1 MSANGTPLHEMT
13 LRQLRKVASSY
24 AISRYSR
31 MRKDQLLEEIRKI
44 QQSRIDSE
52 TTPPAQATVEASKFN
67 IGQGGV
73 VNPPAATGNTPTV
86 AVGTLTDVDS
96 GLHDL
101 PDGYGESRIMLLP
114 RDPQWAYVYWDIP
127 NEHREELR
135 RQGGRRLAL
144 RFYDVT
150 DVDLSYQR
158 PHSLQQYECDEM
170 AREWYVPIPVSDRDY
185 AIEIGYIANDGR
197 WLVLARSAVVR
208 IPPVYP
214 SDWID
219 DQFVAVDW
227 EEDLQGK
234 TILGLSEPPQHW
246 GTIHGNGFYDQAEA
260 NEALRVAGSLF
271 GSAHQVP
278 PQVPSSHVFSSAATQ
293 EASHAQG
300 LDVDQ
305 DTREGSPPAALSS
318 EPPALLEP
326 ANPFWLATGV
336 ELVVYGATEPGAKVT
351 VAGHPVKL
359 NADGTF
365 RVQVP
370 FQDGLIDYPISAVSA
385 DGQALR
391 SIHITFTRE
400 TAEVGAKDSTNHQP
414 EIGVRRKLMQGQV
427 A

>member
-1 MSANGTPLHEMT
+1 MSTDGTPLHEMT

-24 AISRYSR
+24 SISRYSR
-31 MRKDQLLEEIRKI
+31 MRKEQLIGEIRKI
-44 QQSRIDSE
+44 QQSQIDNAA
-52 TTPPAQATVEASKFN
+52 TPPAQATVEASKFN
-67 IGQGGV
+67 AGQGG
-73 VNPPAATGNTPTV
+73 ATNDIVPRVTEAEISLTP
-86 AVGTLTDVDS
+86 DVDA
-96 GLHDL
+96 GLNDL

-150 DVDLSYQR
+150 NVDLSYQR

-197 WLVLARSAVVR
+197 WLVLARSAIVR

-234 TILGLSEPPQHW
+234 TVLGLSEPPQHL
-246 GTIHGNGFYDQAEA
+246 GPTNGNGLYGQMDTDD
-260 NEALRVAGSLF
+260 ALRVAGSLF

-278 PQVPSSHVFSSAATQ
+278 PQAPSSHVFSPTPSLATT
-293 EASHAQG
+293 EARVPGATKQPSLPQQPS
-300 LDVDQ
+300 DQ
-305 DTREGSPPAALSS
+305 S
-318 EPPALLEP
+318 EQ
-326 ANPFWLATGV
+326 FWLATGA
-336 ELVVYGATEPGAKVT
+336 ELVVYGATEPSAKVT
-351 VAGHPVKL
+351 IAGHPVKL

-365 RVQVP
+365 RVQFP
-370 FQDGLIDYPISAVSA
+370 FQDGLIDYPISAISV
-385 DGQALR
+385 DGR
-391 SIHITFTRE
+391 HIHAIHMTFTRE
-400 TAEVGAKDSTNHQP
+400 TSEDRGNEPVKDRVDANSKRET
-414 EIGVRRKLMQGQV
+414 VQGQV